1 VRLHGVLPRVYGVAF
16 AVLLVSGI
24 YLARLDMAIVFLVLW
39 TTLYL
44 ALVIFIAWDVLT
56 QALKP
61 RKVPPKDE

>member
-1 VRLHGVLPRVYGVAF
+1 
-16 AVLLVSGI
+16 
-24 YLARLDMAIVFLVLW
+24 MAIIFLVLW

-61 RKVPPKDE
+61 RKGPPKDE